1 MVQGFQTPSSLTLR
15 RNNFF
20 SCYIDI
26 FHVLKKVQKNYHTK
40 RSTFFSQK
48 WKRSC
53 PRARPRSGLVRPRAS
68 SSSASCKGLV
78 LPGGSF
84 SFEDWRS
91 EEESGKP
98 PAICFLLCTRR
109 DHPVGRLEK
118 KHSSSRAC
126 ISDASL
132 GVAAKLTTGP
142 GTGDWRGRS
151 PPPSA
156 ERHPPPDPPPEFYRV
171 ESTSRC
177 PCPSPLITDI
187 RMPRAAYVLVSLS
200 LRGGH
205 RRLCGPKGDSAR
217 AAGAHVCAQTL
228 AERSPWAGSGPLPP
242 PSFPHWSPSPVTVS
256 HGVHG
261 LSLLRRLTLYLTR
274 CESSNLTSGPGA
286 SSVSR
291 MASAASFAGDM
302 CLHPLG
308 RVPREGKSSVSSWGC
323 SGGFPWLREDLS
335 LPP

>member
-1 MVQGFQTPSSLTLR
+1 M
-15 RNNFF
+15 
-20 SCYIDI
+20 
-26 FHVLKKVQKNYHTK
+26 QKNYHTK

-109 DHPVGRLEK
+109 DHPAGHLEK

-126 ISDASL
+126 TSDASL
-132 GVAAKLTTGP
+132 AVAAKLTTGP

-156 ERHPPPDPPPEFYRV
+156 ERHPPLDPPPSR
-171 ESTSRC
+171 STTR
-177 PCPSPLITDI
+177 
-187 RMPRAAYVLVSLS
+187 
-200 LRGGH
+200 
-205 RRLCGPKGDSAR
+205 
-217 AAGAHVCAQTL
+217 
-228 AERSPWAGSGPLPP
+228 
-242 PSFPHWSPSPVTVS
+242 PSFT
-256 HGVHG
+256 
-261 LSLLRRLTLYLTR
+261 
-274 CESSNLTSGPGA
+274 ESSQQAVALARLPSSRTFGCRVQRTS
-286 SSVSR
+286 S
-291 MASAASFAGDM
+291 
-302 CLHPLG
+302 
-308 RVPREGKSSVSSWGC
+308 
-323 SGGFPWLREDLS
+323 
-335 LPP
+335 

>member
-1 MVQGFQTPSSLTLR
+1 MKTGSRKRNLENLPLSAFCSAHDETTQRVAWRKSTPAPGPAFRTLAWASRDR
-15 RNNFF
+15 R
-20 SCYIDI
+20 
-26 FHVLKKVQKNYHTK
+26 LAGTQ
-40 RSTFFSQK
+40 
-48 WKRSC
+48 
-53 PRARPRSGLVRPRAS
+53 
-68 SSSASCKGLV
+68 
-78 LPGGSF
+78 
-84 SFEDWRS
+84 
-91 EEESGKP
+91 P
-98 PAICFLLCTRR
+98 PAFC
-109 DHPVGRLEK
+109 
-118 KHSSSRAC
+118 
-126 ISDASL
+126 
-132 GVAAKLTTGP
+132 
-142 GTGDWRGRS
+142 GT
-151 PPPSA
+151 PPPSGPTSLPLHDEA
-156 ERHPPPDPPPEFYRV
+156 EFYRV

-205 RRLCGPKGDSAR
+205 RRLCGPEGDSAR

-228 AERSPWAGSGPLPP
+228 AESSPRAGSSPP
-242 PSFPHWSPSPVTVS
+242 HPSFPRWSPSPVSVS

-323 SGGFPWLREDLS
+323 SGGFPWLWEDMS